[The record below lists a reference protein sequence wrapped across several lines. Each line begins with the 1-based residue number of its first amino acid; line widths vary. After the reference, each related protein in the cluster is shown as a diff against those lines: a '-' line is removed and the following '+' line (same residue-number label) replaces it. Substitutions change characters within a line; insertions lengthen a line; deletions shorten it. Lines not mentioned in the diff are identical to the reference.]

1 MVYMKDSWRSVIC
14 TNKIKQYAN
23 WCCFNTSFCCYD
35 FFFLNY
41 VYDIPLRETYST
53 KSSVNAC
60 CDSSHKRSF
69 CFLYHSSTYRS
80 KSTQGWGTHAV
91 SSYQIADVLK
101 HSSGLWFQTHKSHDR
116 GVSAGKPP
124 VETPRSRNVVCFLN
138 NDGSSLLTAKHRRGN
153 LSCEPAVPGQGP

>member
-1 MVYMKDSWRSVIC
+1 MPTGAVLTPVSVVMI
-14 TNKIKQYAN
+14 
-23 WCCFNTSFCCYD
+23 

-60 CDSSHKRSF
+60 CDSSYKRSF
-69 CFLYHSSTYRS
+69 CFLYHSSTYRR

-101 HSSGLWFQTHKSHDR
+101 HSSGLWFQTHKSHVIEEFR
-116 GVSAGKPP
+116 Q
-124 VETPRSRNVVCFLN
+124 VVYL
-138 NDGSSLLTAKHRRGN
+138 SKLLDH
-153 LSCEPAVPGQGP
+153 VM